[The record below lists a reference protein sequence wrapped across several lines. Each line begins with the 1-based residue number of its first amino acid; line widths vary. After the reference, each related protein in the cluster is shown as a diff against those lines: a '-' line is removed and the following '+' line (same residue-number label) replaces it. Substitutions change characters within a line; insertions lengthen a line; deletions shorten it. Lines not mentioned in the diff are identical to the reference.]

1 MLYASLMLKWKLD
14 ITDCDLKGE
23 TLGKGE
29 PRVMGV
35 SLQLSGCSQRDR
47 FSSLCRSFGYHDTGA
62 NQSQDRLFRP
72 G

>member
-14 ITDCDLKGE
+14 ITDCDLKRE

-35 SLQLSGCSQRDR
+35 SLQLSGCSQRNSPAIK
-47 FSSLCRSFGYHDTGA
+47 FFLTTHVSVFLIHSPMF
-62 NQSQDRLFRP
+62 Q
-72 G
+72 